1 MNFLKTFVFKG
12 QNNASNVQ
20 RDNIQRNES
29 RQGQQPSQNQQQ
41 PQQQHHQNY
50 SQNSFQ
56 SRQFQRAPSGVRSN
70 RNPIDIFFDVAS
82 EPKSLIFLSAFVLSF
97 LWLWKVYDNLNGNV
111 IFDRVKMI

>member
-1 MNFLKTFVFKG
+1 LNFLKT
-12 QNNASNVQ
+12 
-20 RDNIQRNES
+20 
-29 RQGQQPSQNQQQ
+29 
-41 PQQQHHQNY
+41 
-50 SQNSFQ
+50 FQ